1 MEKKKN
7 IGIMAALGIL
17 SISGMGMGSTV
28 LTPAMNV
35 LGEHFAGKNVSF
47 AMTMGTLGVVLGSF
61 IGGMIAGKIITAKNL
76 AILGNIA
83 CLILGCL
90 PVAFDNFY
98 FCWLTDLYLVF
109 ALD

>member
-61 IGGMIAGKIITAKNL
+61 IGGMIAGKNNNSKESCDIRKYCMSDSWMLT
-76 AILGNIA
+76 
-83 CLILGCL
+83 GCI
-90 PVAFDNFY
+90 
-98 FCWLTDLYLVF
+98 
-109 ALD
+109 